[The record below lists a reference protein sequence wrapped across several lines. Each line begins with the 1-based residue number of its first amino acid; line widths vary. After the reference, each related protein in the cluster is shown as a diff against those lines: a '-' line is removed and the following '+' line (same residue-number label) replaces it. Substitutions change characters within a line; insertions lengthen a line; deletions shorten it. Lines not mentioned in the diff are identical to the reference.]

1 MQTLVQQEGATAVE
15 SLRESLPES
24 FVSGRPMTYCFHIP
38 RLLNGKCAALLVFC
52 IHACCM
58 ETNFHL
64 KRSSAGE
71 RKIVFETGTETGTE
85 RRERESLPNYIFIC
99 FILFSLKDSS
109 PEMSLFKLKICVF

>member
-1 MQTLVQQEGATAVE
+1 MQTSVQQEGATAVE

-38 RLLNGKCAALLVFC
+38 RLLNGKWAVLLVFC
-52 IHACCM
+52 IHAFCM

-71 RKIVFETGTETGTE
+71 RKIVLESGTETSAEGE
-85 RRERESLPNYIFIC
+85 RERVFA
-99 FILFSLKDSS
+99 
-109 PEMSLFKLKICVF
+109 KL

>member
-1 MQTLVQQEGATAVE
+1 MVE

-24 FVSGRPMTYCFHIP
+24 FVSSRPMTYCFHTP

-71 RKIVFETGTETGTE
+71 KEIERVLDRKQHG
-85 RRERESLPNYIFIC
+85 ERETVPVV
-99 FILFSLKDSS
+99 LF
-109 PEMSLFKLKICVF
+109 FFVFSTIII

>member
-71 RKIVFETGTETGTE
+71 RKIVL
-85 RRERESLPNYIFIC
+85 ERESLCQFIVLFSLC
-99 FILFSLKDSS
+99 CSTLFSLK
-109 PEMSLFKLKICVF
+109 E